1 MKINGLEV
9 IRTIVPDDICMI
21 YLTEDG
27 SVWLDLEPDD
37 DDGRVSLMGSSS
49 VDSTDDEIVIVCG
62 VRTNKAQMVGYPY

>member
-1 MKINGLEV
+1 MKINGLEI

-49 VDSTDDEIVIVCG
+49 VESTDDEIVIVSG
-62 VRTNKAQMVGYPY
+62 VSKNKAQMVVYPY